1 MYILTC
7 KIDSQWE
14 LAVRCRE
21 LSSVLCDD
29 LEWWDSV
36 GGQWEVQEGGT
47 LVCLWLIHVDVWQ
60 RSTQYSKAIILQLKI
75 VAVQSL
81 SHVPLF
87 ATLWTV
93 VCQAP
98 LSVEFSRQEYC
109 SGLPC
114 PPPGIF
120 PGMEPESLMSP
131 ALAGEFF
138 TTSAT
143 WEAPEFPNQRPKSC
157 PLEWKCRVL
166 ASRPPRKSLKRW
178 RRLWRVPWTVR
189 R

>member
-1 MYILTC
+1 MSKRKDPISLLINMYILTC

-21 LSSVLCDD
+21 LSSVLYDD

-36 GGQWEVQEGGT
+36 GGQREVQEGGT
-47 LVCLWLIHVDVWQ
+47 HVCLWLIHVDVWQ

-120 PGMEPESLMSP
+120 PGWNLSLLCLLHWQVSSLPPAPPGKPLSSLTRDQSRAPWSGSAES
-131 ALAGEFF
+131 
-138 TTSAT
+138 
-143 WEAPEFPNQRPKSC
+143 
-157 PLEWKCRVL
+157 
-166 ASRPPRKSLKRW
+166 
-178 RRLWRVPWTVR
+178 
-189 R
+189 